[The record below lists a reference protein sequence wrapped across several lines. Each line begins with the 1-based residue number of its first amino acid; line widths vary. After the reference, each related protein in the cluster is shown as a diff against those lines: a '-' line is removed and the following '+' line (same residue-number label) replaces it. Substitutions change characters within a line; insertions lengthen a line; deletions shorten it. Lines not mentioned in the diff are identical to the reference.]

1 MASWWSQSWKH
12 LTWTK
17 KREKDHLVRFC
28 GSSSFFKRLLCQP
41 TSNTTPVRTP
51 TWSAWFN
58 QKIASCG
65 KFLISQMIWNA
76 IQDHFLMPFNKR
88 RGSVC
93 WRGGNSETAVHTYE
107 VNKQVNKQ
115 VRGKVLEF
123 FLPAS
128 KKSVFAGWRG
138 RSTVGWR
145 EQKKPRC
152 PRTWARWIR
161 VYNRTLGS
169 CLCPE
174 TDEGRRSEVV
184 SANHAS
190 SCSILWF
197 IHLLDLPIL
206 GKIYFDAIF
215 IAIEP
220 LHNLADL
227 VTTPEQSRLRLMA
240 LCNLL
245 WPDCFHEITHY
256 IWLSGSCKR
265 FEKNQAPSVRTDKT
279 S

>member
-1 MASWWSQSWKH
+1 MIVLTSLVGITSWMASWWSQSWKH

-17 KREKDHLVRFC
+17 KRKKDHLVRFC

-174 TDEGRRSEVV
+174 TDEGRRSLNKKVP
-184 SANHAS
+184 SF
-190 SCSILWF
+190 LL
-197 IHLLDLPIL
+197 HLP
-206 GKIYFDAIF
+206 AIF
-215 IAIEP
+215 GDTPCSWGKPFKVRWSRP
-220 LHNLADL
+220 LYF
-227 VTTPEQSRLRLMA
+227 
-240 LCNLL
+240 
-245 WPDCFHEITHY
+245 W
-256 IWLSGSCKR
+256 
-265 FEKNQAPSVRTDKT
+265 
-279 S
+279 